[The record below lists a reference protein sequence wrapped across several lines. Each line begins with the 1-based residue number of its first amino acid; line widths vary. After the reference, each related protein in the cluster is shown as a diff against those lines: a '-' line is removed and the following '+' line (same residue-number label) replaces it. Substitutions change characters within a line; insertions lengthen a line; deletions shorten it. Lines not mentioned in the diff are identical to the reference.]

1 MKSPREQQAICFLIS
16 QAGRGRDEGQ
26 GLGAVLTGLPKP
38 PQAGRP
44 EMPHPLWASTGPF
57 SGHPTLP
64 HWTWP
69 SASSRPDGVKGSMA
83 WKLGAGAW
91 TTPSGAKS
99 WLRLCNHT
107 PSGLGQGSPVSW
119 DLEWG

>member
-1 MKSPREQQAICFLIS
+1 MKSPREQQAICFLIG
-16 QAGRGRDEGQ
+16 QAGRGKDEGQ
-26 GLGAVLTGLPKP
+26 GLGAVLTGLPEP

-44 EMPHPLWASTGPF
+44 EIATSSLG
-57 SGHPTLP
+57 GHPTLP
-64 HWTWP
+64 HWTRP
-69 SASSRPDGVKGSMA
+69 SASSRPDGVKGSVA